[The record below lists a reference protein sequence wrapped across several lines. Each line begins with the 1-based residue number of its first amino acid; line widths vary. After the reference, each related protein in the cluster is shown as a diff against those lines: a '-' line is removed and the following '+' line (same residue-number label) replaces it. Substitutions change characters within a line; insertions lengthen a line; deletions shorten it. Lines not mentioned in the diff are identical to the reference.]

1 MLVSR
6 SARCCPRSCSR
17 TRRAQLQ
24 VQRRKLRRRKFG
36 EILTSVLSSYVV
48 LLGVRAPLHERLR
61 DFAILFVRARSGHIG
76 RRYDD
81 AENRRA
87 IPEALERVSLMWSVS
102 DEALLAGLA
111 SGESDAAVAF
121 IRRFQRRV
129 YGLAMTILSD
139 PAAAEDV
146 AQETF
151 ARAWRHAGSY
161 DPRRGPVATWLLTIA
176 RNLAIDALRLRR
188 ADPVDP
194 TALVSLQ
201 GISAEAGPE
210 ERAVVGDDAHRLHDA
225 LRALP
230 EDQRRAL
237 V

>member
-1 MLVSR
+1 M
-6 SARCCPRSCSR
+6 
-17 TRRAQLQ
+17 
-24 VQRRKLRRRKFG
+24 
-36 EILTSVLSSYVV
+36 
-48 LLGVRAPLHERLR
+48 
-61 DFAILFVRARSGHIG
+61 
-76 RRYDD
+76 
-81 AENRRA
+81 
-87 IPEALERVSLMWSVS
+87 MWSVS

-129 YGLAMTILSD
+129 YGLAMTILNDS
-139 PAAAEDV
+139 AAAEDV
-146 AQETF
+146 AQETL
-151 ARAWRHAGSY
+151 ARAWRHAGAY

-237 V
+237 VLAAFYGQTAREIGESENIPLGTAKTRIRAAMIKLRGSLQMEDDEREL